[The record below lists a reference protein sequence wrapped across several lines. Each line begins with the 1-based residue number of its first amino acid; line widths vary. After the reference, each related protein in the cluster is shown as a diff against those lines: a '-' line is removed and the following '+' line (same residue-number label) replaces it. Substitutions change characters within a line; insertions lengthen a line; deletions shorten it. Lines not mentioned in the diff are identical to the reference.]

1 VNYLLG
7 LAPPPSHCP
16 DLISPA
22 IAYPTRKTD
31 QARLDEDNM
40 EDADRA
46 RLAVGEAKLTKM
58 HASLNKLETLA
69 TQIDGQLMMLRD
81 FSEFTPLKRNWHR
94 I

>member
-1 VNYLLG
+1 
-7 LAPPPSHCP
+7 
-16 DLISPA
+16 
-22 IAYPTRKTD
+22 
-31 QARLDEDNM
+31 M